1 MDKQAKKKEKED
13 MREAKRRQKEDMREA
28 KRRQK
33 EADALDVDK
42 QYQKLV
48 DREDVK
54 RVKDLAKYRLN
65 SINASVE
72 RWNELQERE
81 EREKQKAS
89 EPPDERP
96 TQLNPAREMKPLPIN
111 YIPYKRIQ
119 EIRSGE
125 NSRAYL
131 GTSAMSLRKP
141 LAPNVLDVAAMERE
155 KELAAQRRQA
165 GHKWVQVM
173 PR

>member
-1 MDKQAKKKEKED
+1 MDPQARADAKAAEKS
-13 MREAKRRQKEDMREA
+13 A
-28 KRRQK
+28 K
-33 EADALDVDK
+33 EAAMKVKQEMKREEKVAEALDVERQVGK
-42 QYQKLV
+42 IAFQ
-48 DREDVK
+48 E
-54 RVKDLAKYRLN
+54 RVKEVKNQARERLN
-65 SINASVE
+65 KYKAIEQKN
-72 RWNELQERE
+72 L
-81 EREKQKAS
+81 KAS

-96 TQLNPAREMKPLPIN
+96 PQLNPAREMKPLPIN

-141 LAPNVLDVAAMERE
+141 LAPNVLDIAAMERE

>member
-1 MDKQAKKKEKED
+1 MDKQAKQREKED
-13 MREAKRRQKEDMREA
+13 IRETKRIQKEVIKDL
-28 KRRQK
+28 KRKEK

-48 DREDVK
+48 AQERLKEVK
-54 RVKDLAKYRLN
+54 NQAKERLN
-65 SINASVE
+65 KYKAIE
-72 RWNELQERE
+72 QER
-81 EREKQKAS
+81 
-89 EPPDERP
+89 
-96 TQLNPAREMKPLPIN
+96 LNPTREMKPLPIN

-119 EIRSGE
+119 EVRSGE

-131 GTSAMSLRKP
+131 GTNAMSLKKP

-155 KELAAQRRQA
+155 KELAAQRRKA

-173 PR
+173 IR